1 MRVLRALLRVSLCEA
16 VSVHGRNFLAMG
28 GRRRGVCEN
37 SVNSIPSVTSEEYNV
52 EVRAS
57 SGRLLYSL

>member
-1 MRVLRALLRVSLCEA
+1 
-16 VSVHGRNFLAMG
+16 
-28 GRRRGVCEN
+28 VCEN
-37 SVNSIPSVTSEEYNV
+37 SVNSIPSITGEEYNV